1 MFEALVITL
10 REGVEAVLVL
20 AIALATLRRRG
31 QAHLSGAL
39 YAGTAA
45 ALILSIGVAALAT
58 RVTWNEELAEGI
70 AMLIGAAL
78 VTSLVIWMWRAA
90 PHMREEIES
99 GVARASE
106 RTRAGGVT
114 GIFLFAFAMVFREG
128 AETAIFLSAARFNS
142 EGLAL
147 WLGAVMGL
155 SLAIGFGVLF
165 VRGSVRV
172 PLRAFF
178 TLTSAV
184 LAILALQLLA
194 GGLHELS
201 EALVL
206 PASKTEMAIIGPIVR
221 SDLLLFT
228 LTIALISGW
237 LLFGPGRPAAAPP
250 AATAA
255 LAAGPEVRLARAAAS
270 RDAARRRWIGIVG
283 LLMVGLLSTAFVQQ
297 SRQPLRAPGEPLALA
312 AGEARFD
319 PVPLAD
325 GHLRFYE
332 VPVDGRTVRFFAL
345 KVGEDIRTCFDACE
359 ICGDKGYFERGPE
372 LICRNCTAPIVRT
385 SLGRTG
391 GCNPIPLPNQRGA
404 DGAVS
409 VSEADLRSVIPH
421 LGGR

>member
-20 AIALATLRRRG
+20 AIALAALRRRG

-39 YAGTAA
+39 YAGTGA
-45 ALILSIGVAALAT
+45 ALLLSIATAALAT

-70 AMLIGAAL
+70 AMLTGAAL
-78 VTSLVIWMWRAA
+78 VISLVVWMWRAA

-99 GVARASE
+99 GIDRATSAS
-106 RTRAGGVT
+106 RAGRGVI

-147 WLGAVMGL
+147 WLGALVGL

-165 VRGSVRV
+165 VRGSVKV
-172 PLRAFF
+172 PLRPFF

-201 EALVL
+201 EAQVL
-206 PASKTEMAIIGPIVR
+206 PASKAEMAIIGPIVR

-228 LTIALISGW
+228 LTIALTAGW
-237 LLFGPGRPAAAPP
+237 LLRGPGRPGV
-250 AATAA
+250 ATAVE
-255 LAAGPEVRLARAAAS
+255 AAGAQARLARAAAR

-283 LLMVGLLSTAFVQQ
+283 LLMVGFLSTAFVQQ
-297 SRQPLRAPGEPLALA
+297 SRQPLRPPGEPLALA
-312 AGEARFD
+312 EGEARFD
-319 PVPLAD
+319 PAPLAD

-332 VPVDGRTVRFFAL
+332 VPVAGRTVRFFAIQ
-345 KVGEDIRTCFDACE
+345 VGDDVRTCFDACE
-359 ICGDKGYFERGPE
+359 ICGDKGYYERGPE

-391 GCNPIPLPNQRGA
+391 GCNPIPLPHRRRPG
-404 DGAVS
+404 GTVAVTA
-409 VSEADLRSVIPH
+409 ADLEAVIPH

>member
-1 MFEALVITL
+1 MFESLVITL

-39 YAGTAA
+39 YAGAGA
-45 ALILSIGVAALAT
+45 ALLLSMGVAALAA
-58 RVTWNEELAEGI
+58 RVTWNQELAEGI

-78 VTSLVIWMWRAA
+78 VISLVVWMWRAA

-99 GVARASE
+99 GLARASANA
-106 RTRAGGVT
+106 RAGGSVL
-114 GIFLFAFAMVFREG
+114 GIFLFAFVMVFREG
-128 AETAIFLSAARFNS
+128 VETAIFLSAARFNS
-142 EGLAL
+142 DGLTL
-147 WLGAVMGL
+147 WLGALVGL
-155 SLAIGFGVLF
+155 SLAVGFGVLF
-165 VRGSVRV
+165 VRGSVKV
-172 PLRAFF
+172 PLRPFF

-201 EALVL
+201 EAQVL

-228 LTIALISGW
+228 LTIALIAGW
-237 LLFGPGRPAAAPP
+237 LLFGSRRPATLPAS
-250 AATAA
+250 AAT
-255 LAAGPEVRLARAAAS
+255 GPEARLARAAARQDS
-270 RDAARRRWIGIVG
+270 ARRRWIGIVG
-283 LLMVGLLSTAFVQQ
+283 LLMVGLFSTAFARQ
-297 SRQPLRAPGEPLALA
+297 SRQPLRAPGEALA
-312 AGEARFD
+312 MTGGEARFEAA
-319 PVPLAD
+319 PLAD

-332 VPVDGRTVRFFAL
+332 VPVEGRTIRFFAL
-345 KVGEDIRTCFDACE
+345 QVGDDIRTCFDACE
-359 ICGDKGYFERGPE
+359 ICGDKGYYERGPE

-391 GCNPIPLPNQRGA
+391 GCNPIPLPNQRRA
-404 DGAVS
+404 DGAVT
-409 VSEADLRSVIPH
+409 VTAADLQAVFPH